1 MLQTFLQTCIPS
13 MEQVLTLGVPLGV
26 LFATLSRLPVTD
38 YQGTF
43 KSALK
48 WGFWLSIAII
58 AARLGTKNA
67 VSRESIE
74 MVAMAISIVSEIVL
88 VLWLTRDAIHKE
100 MKTKVLSYNITL
112 LTIFLCI
119 YHGIEL
125 WLIPVSTIIA
135 SAGDYYTTTMAT
147 KIAGFFGGTILGCI
161 GVYVA
166 YKAADALYYKRL
178 LFVFIIQAAAMV
190 IQQGIFLVQI
200 LMAKQILFSSALL
213 SIMAPLIDNASW
225 LIFIIFFGLLF
236 VPLALFSQKL
246 PAKLPEW
253 NPAEYRKELIRAIHK
268 RRWATATMAALVI
281 MVLFSSLG
289 SSYAN
294 KKEEIV
300 PAVPVTAVDGNID
313 VDLNEVKDGHLHRF
327 VYQTSD
333 GKMVRYIVVLKGG
346 NAYGVGLD
354 ACEICGAT
362 GYYEKDSN
370 IICKLCDVQMN
381 KATIGIPGGCN
392 PIPIKY
398 TIVDGK
404 LRVFQMELEEKK
416 KHFM

>member
-1 MLQTFLQTCIPS
+1 MLQTFLQTCIPA

-26 LFATLSRLPVTD
+26 LFATLSRLPVAD
-38 YQGTF
+38 YQATF
-43 KSALK
+43 KVSIK
-48 WGFWLSIAII
+48 WGFWLSIGII
-58 AARLGTKNA
+58 AARLGTRNA
-67 VSRESIE
+67 VSRESVE
-74 MVAMAISIVSEIVL
+74 MAAMAVSIVAEIVL
-88 VLWLTRDAIHKE
+88 VLWLMRDAIHKE
-100 MKTKVLSYNITL
+100 AKTKVLSYSIAL
-112 LTIFLCI
+112 LTIFLFI
-119 YHGIEL
+119 YHGMEL
-125 WLIPVSTIIA
+125 WLIPVGTIVA
-135 SAGDYYTTTMAT
+135 SAGDYYSVNVMT
-147 KIAGFFGGTILGCI
+147 KVAGFFGGTLLGAV

-178 LFVFIIQAAAMV
+178 LVVFIIQAAAMLV
-190 IQQGIFLVQI
+190 QQGIFLIQI
-200 LMAKQILFSSALL
+200 LMAKQILSSSALL
-213 SIMAPLIDNASW
+213 SVMAPLIDHASW

-246 PAKLPEW
+246 PEKLPEW

-268 RRWATATMAALVI
+268 RRWATATTVALVV
-281 MVLFSSLG
+281 MVLASSLG
-289 SSYAN
+289 SGYAN
-294 KKEEIV
+294 RKEELV
-300 PAVPVTAVDGNID
+300 PAVPVAAVDGNID
-313 VDLNEVKDGHLHRF
+313 VDLHEVNDGHLHRF
-327 VYQTSD
+327 VYQASD

-354 ACEICGAT
+354 ACEICGPT
-362 GYYEKDSN
+362 GYYEKDGN
-370 IICKLCDVQMN
+370 IICRLCDVQMN